1 MAFKDIPIKSTLNEE
16 ETESTTISNLM
27 KQWPYMDVTKTETE
41 TEIPI
46 SQPKCKFYFSFA
58 FWWEK
63 ERERTRDFL
72 FAKHDFFLS
81 KIIQGI
87 PMYHLLMIDS

>member
-1 MAFKDIPIKSTLNEE
+1 MDFKDIPIKSTSNEE

-27 KQWPYMDVTKTETE
+27 NQWPYVDVTETEIE

-58 FWWEK
+58 FW
-63 ERERTRDFL
+63 
-72 FAKHDFFLS
+72 
-81 KIIQGI
+81 
-87 PMYHLLMIDS
+87 

>member
-1 MAFKDIPIKSTLNEE
+1 MNLKDIPIEITSNEE
-16 ETESTTISNLM
+16 ETESTTISNLI
-27 KQWPYMDVTKTETE
+27 KQWPNIDE
-41 TEIPI
+41 TEIETEPPI

-63 ERERTRDFL
+63 ERERTREIFL

-87 PMYHLLMIDS
+87 LMYLLMIGS